1 MKILL
6 FLSLLFP
13 LVLVQQSPANDG
25 SAVSVLS
32 YKWSRARRLMEK
44 PESGEGITPPASAM
58 IPANKNFAR
67 NVRANE
73 PMGVRD
79 PNADT
84 LDGRS
89 AQIEKNV
96 QEARSPHVKQLDGF
110 AYRVKVQN
118 TGTSVIEVLFWE
130 YQFVDSL
137 NTTNVTRHQFLCGVS
152 LRPGKDKE
160 LEGFS
165 ISSPSNVIDVDSL
178 AKKNTNPFQETILIN
193 RVEYSDGAIWQRQG
207 WNLKDVKATYERAL
221 KEPWVP
227 GMCKSL

>member
-1 MKILL
+1 
-6 FLSLLFP
+6 
-13 LVLVQQSPANDG
+13 
-25 SAVSVLS
+25 
-32 YKWSRARRLMEK
+32 MEK
-44 PESGEGITPPASAM
+44 PESAEGMTPPASAM
-58 IPANKNFAR
+58 IPANKNFSR

-96 QEARSPHVKQLDGF
+96 QEARSPKVKQVDGF

-118 TGTSVIEVLFWE
+118 SGTNLIEVLFWE
-130 YQFVDSL
+130 YQFADQS
-137 NTTNVTRHQFLCGVS
+137 NPTNVTRHQFLCGVNI
-152 LRPGKDKE
+152 RPGKDKE

-165 ISSPSNVIDVDSL
+165 VSGPSNLIDVDSL
-178 AKKNTNPFQETILIN
+178 AKKSTNPFQERILIN
-193 RVEYSDGAIWQRQG
+193 RVEYSDGTVWQRQG
-207 WNLKDVKATYERAL
+207 WDLKDVKATYDRAL